1 MSGHYHL
8 WTITTLTY
16 SLENHPTKQISMYI
30 HSPGGVVSAGMA
42 IYDTMQYIS
51 CPVHTMAVGH
61 AASMASLLLAA
72 GEKHHRSALPNTRIM
87 IHQPSGGAQV
97 GRWVHMM

>member
-1 MSGHYHL
+1 MAMSHMH
-8 WTITTLTY
+8 
-16 SLENHPTKQISMYI
+16 SRAHRDHSQISMYI
-30 HSPGGVVSAGMA
+30 HSPGGVVSAGLA

-72 GEKHHRSALPNTRIM
+72 GEKHHRSALPNTRVM
-87 IHQPSGGAQV
+87 IHQPSGGASV
-97 GRWVHMM
+97 RALYSTVCGKCT